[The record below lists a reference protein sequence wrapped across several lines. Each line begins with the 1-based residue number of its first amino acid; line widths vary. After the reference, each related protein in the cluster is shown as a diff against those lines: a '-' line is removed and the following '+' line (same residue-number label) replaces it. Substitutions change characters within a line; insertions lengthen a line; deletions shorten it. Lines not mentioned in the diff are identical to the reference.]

1 VKILVIGASGR
12 VGREVLAQA
21 VAAGH
26 QVTAAVRDPAGVAAV
41 PGVAAATVAV
51 ADVLDPAALTPLVT
65 GQDAVISTLGPRD
78 RRPTTL
84 CSDGARSTVTAMRAA
99 GVRRLL
105 VVSVSGGYIEPA
117 DGWLTRRVAKPLVGS
132 ILRHNFADAD
142 AMETEV
148 RGSGLDWT
156 VVRPPRLTNGPAT
169 GTYRTGTAGVR
180 RGYTIARADLAAAL
194 LRFATNPATIGGT
207 ITVAQ

>member
-1 VKILVIGASGR
+1 MKILVIGASGR

-26 QVTAAVRDPAGVAAV
+26 QVTAAVRDPASLATA
-41 PGVAAATVAV
+41 PGAGAATVAV
-51 ADVLDPAALTPLVT
+51 ADVLDPAALTPLVI
-65 GQDAVISTLGPRD
+65 GQDVVISALGPRD

-84 CSDGARSTVTAMRAA
+84 CADGARSTVTAMRAA

-105 VVSVSGGYIEPA
+105 VVSVSGGYLEPT
-117 DGWLTRRVAKPLVGS
+117 DGWLTRRVAKPLVGR

-142 AMETEV
+142 RMETEV

-156 VVRPPRLTNGPAT
+156 IVRPPRLTGGPAT
-169 GTYRTGTAGVR
+169 GTYRTGTEGVR
-180 RGYTIARADLAAAL
+180 HAYSVARADVAGAL
-194 LRFATNPATIGGT
+194 LSFAADPATVGAT
-207 ITVAQ
+207 ITVAN